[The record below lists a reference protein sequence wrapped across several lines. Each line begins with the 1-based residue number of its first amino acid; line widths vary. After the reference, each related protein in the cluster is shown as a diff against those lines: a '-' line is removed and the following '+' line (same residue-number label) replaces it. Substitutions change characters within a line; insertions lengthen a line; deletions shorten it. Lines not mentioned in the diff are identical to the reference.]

1 MVKIINIKSNTHT
14 EDEIKIMIDELGSGN
29 NVFLHNSDVRVEII
43 DVDNM
48 KKFKSRWLKWLL

>member
-1 MVKIINIKSNTHT
+1 MAKIINIKSKTHS
-14 EDEIKIMIDELGSGN
+14 EEEVKQMIDEMGDGK

-48 KKFKSRWLKWLL
+48 KKFKSRWFRWLL